1 MLSGG
6 FTIQPENERKGGIT
20 NNMLTFIVDPSR
32 LIEIPSMQHE
42 IEAMVDYVKA
52 SPPADPDNPVLIAGD
67 PERISLEEREK
78 DGILIDENT
87 WEQILDAGV
96 KLELNRDDL
105 LKTSGI

>member
-1 MLSGG
+1 MVETSAATFRDEMKAADIDSIGQISCIG
-6 FTIQPENERKGGIT
+6 PGV
-20 NNMLTFIVDPSR
+20 LTRGYGSN
-32 LIEIPSMQHE
+32 

-67 PERISLEEREK
+67 PERISLKERER
-78 DGILIDENT
+78 DGIPIDETT

-96 KLELNRDDL
+96 KLGLNRDDL